1 MNRTERDRGAPEM
14 SAIDAADERAALV
27 ATFAAFPGRLAGA
40 AKARAAEWRPIPDGE
55 WGPNE
60 AVRHLIAVEHEVWR
74 ARLAR
79 LAKEDDPHWTWTE
92 PGLAPGLEDASLLE
106 ILTVFARRRARSVA
120 TIRALDEAGW
130 ARFGTHATYGRLDVA
145 GLLRLAIDHD
155 EEHLAG
161 IERA

>member
-1 MNRTERDRGAPEM
+1 MNRAELV
-14 SAIDAADERAALV
+14 DA
-27 ATFAAFPGRLAGA
+27 FAAFPGRLAAA

-74 ARLAR
+74 PRLAR

-92 PGLAPGLEDASLLE
+92 PGLAPGLDDASLLE
-106 ILTVFARRRARSVA
+106 VLTVFARRRARSVA
-120 TIRALDEAGW
+120 TVRALDEAGW
-130 ARFGTHATYGRLDVA
+130 ARFGTHQTYGRLDVA

-161 IERA
+161 IGRT